1 MIDDN
6 KSLSRQTFTQVSIK
20 KVVNKV
26 VNLIK
31 NYFREDVPDQYRTC
45 AKFLNFL
52 TMKSNLSICQFTVFL
67 RADSSIVSN
76 IL

>member
-1 MIDDN
+1 MDDN
-6 KSLSRQTFTQVSIK
+6 KSLSRQNFAQVVIK

-31 NYFREDVPDQYRTC
+31 NYFWEDVPDQYRTC
-45 AKFLNFL
+45 QKIFKFL